1 MNIPQKHKRA
11 VAVSFINHHNKE
23 LAEEMRH
30 YKTTQAIY
38 TDLIGGVYGE
48 VRKVGSECELEIQGS
63 ESYTGYPLLF
73 NFEA

>member
-1 MNIPQKHKRA
+1 MHTKHTERA
-11 VAVSFINHHNKE
+11 IAMAFINHHNKE
-23 LAEEMRH
+23 LAAEMRH
-30 YKTTQAIY
+30 YKTTHSIY

-48 VRKVGSECELEIQGS
+48 VRKVGCDCELEIQGS